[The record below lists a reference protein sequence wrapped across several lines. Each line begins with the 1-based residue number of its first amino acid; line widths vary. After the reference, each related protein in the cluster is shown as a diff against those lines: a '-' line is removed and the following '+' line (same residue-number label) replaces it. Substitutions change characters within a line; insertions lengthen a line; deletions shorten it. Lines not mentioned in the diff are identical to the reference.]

1 MSEDFGANYRDEMVK
16 KIGRRIALLREQRRI
31 SLEELAFG
39 IGISQQQLFK
49 CEIGQ
54 DRITADQLVRVA
66 ETLNL
71 KMIHF
76 FPIEDVG
83 EKVGMPPL
91 DIKKDCEILEHLAQF
106 RKFSGDELTDKFLQ
120 LVMSETK
127 N

>member
-1 MSEDFGANYRDEMVK
+1 MTENFGANYRDELTK
-16 KIGRRIALLREQRRI
+16 KIGRRIALLREQRKV

-39 IGISQQQLFK
+39 IGISHQQLFK
-49 CEIGQ
+49 YEIGQ

-76 FPIEDVG
+76 FLTEDVG
-83 EKVGMPPL
+83 EKVGMPPV
-91 DIKKDCEILEHLAQF
+91 DFKKDYEILEHLAQF
-106 RKFSGDELTDKFLQ
+106 RKFSGDELTDKFVQ

-127 N
+127 S